1 MKLSYQIAFL
11 FAICLFSEMI
21 SFHFPSS
28 IIAMLILIILLCLKI
43 VKLNSIQT
51 ITDMLIKNMA
61 FFFIP
66 AGVKIIDKY
75 SFIKDCIGPILFIIV
90 ITIILTFV
98 ATAYTIILV
107 SKLQEKFVSLRNI
120 NTGGGN

>member
-1 MKLSYQIAFL
+1 MKLSFQISFL

-28 IIAMLILIILLCLKI
+28 IIAMLILIFLLYLKV
-43 VKLNSIQT
+43 VKLSSIQA
-51 ITDMLIKNMA
+51 ITDILIKNMA

-75 SFIKDCIGPILFIIV
+75 SFIKDYIGPIFIIIV
-90 ITIILTFV
+90 ITIILTFA
-98 ATAYTIILV
+98 ATAYTIILIT
-107 SKLQEKFVSLRNI
+107 KIQEKFMSSKKINI
-120 NTGGGN
+120 RGKN